1 MTSELNKPITNE
13 SSESFYMLDPIFT
26 LPLNR
31 KLHTLGVL
39 NSIISQANISGL
51 DHRQKLILYNS
62 ALNHDIGYQD
72 NLNKTGRH
80 YVDGFHYVQ
89 SIKQFDSIL
98 FSIGGSVARLVLHH
112 TYAHLLDDMLGN
124 DTKIFE
130 DNPLTE
136 EEKHLLYMLNE
147 ADLTTSS
154 VGKHVSVIERYE
166 DVANRYGKDS
176 TITKHLKHAI
186 DLHLDGY
193 VSHYYPQ
200 LKFL

>member
-1 MTSELNKPITNE
+1 MNKPFNAE
-13 SSESFYMLDPIFT
+13 LPEEFYMLDPIFT

-39 NSIISQANISGL
+39 NSTVSQANYLGL
-51 DHRQKLILYNS
+51 DYRQKLILYNS
-62 ALNHDIGYQD
+62 ALNHDIGYQEK
-72 NLNKTGRH
+72 LSKTGRH
-80 YVDGFHYVQ
+80 YVDGFHHIQ
-89 SIKQFDSIL
+89 SIKQFDSVL
-98 FSIGGSVARLVLHH
+98 FEIGDSVARLVLHH
-112 TYAHLLDDMLGN
+112 TYAHLLDSMLGN

-147 ADLTTSS
+147 ADLTTNSM
-154 VGKHVSVIERYE
+154 GQCVSVIDRYE